1 MDELILR
8 LGLAL
13 AIGLL
18 VGLERGWRERDEP
31 EGSRTAGIRSYGIAG
46 LLGGACAALAEPLGG
61 VVLAVGLLA
70 FAGAFGWFE
79 ARKAQAEGAFSVTAT
94 LAGLAV
100 FALGALAV
108 AGDHRAAAA
117 GGAALAAV
125 LASREAL
132 HALLK
137 RLTWPEVRSALVLA
151 AMTMIVLPILPDRPL
166 DPWGGFNPRQVW
178 FFTVLVAGI
187 SYLGYVAV
195 RALGPGR
202 GHLVGGL
209 AGALVSSTAAT
220 VAFARAARAGGET
233 ASLAGAACF
242 AAMVSV
248 LRVCTIVLVIRP
260 EVLLAMGAPALAA
273 AVAFGASGAF
283 LLRRRPQAADAAA
296 NPGNPFELIPLLVFA
311 AAFAVVS
318 TVNAALVGRFGDAS
332 LLASAAVSGAF
343 DVDVTVLSALR
354 LVAQGVATGIV
365 GDAALVALLV
375 NGLMRLALAAV
386 AGPVAFSA
394 PLLGATAFAALAG
407 LGVRFLAPPF
417 V

>member
-1 MDELILR
+1 MDDLIPR

-31 EGSRTAGIRSYGIAG
+31 EGSRTAGIRSYGVAG
-46 LLGGACAALAEPLGG
+46 LLGGACAAAAAALGG
-61 VVLAVGLLA
+61 IVLAAGFLA
-70 FAGAFGWFE
+70 FAGAFSWFE
-79 ARKAQAEGAFSVTAT
+79 ARKTQAEGEFSVTAT

-108 AGDHRAAAA
+108 AGDYRAAAA

-132 HALLK
+132 HGLLR

-151 AMTMIVLPILPDRPL
+151 AMTMIVLPILPDRPI

-195 RALGPGR
+195 RVLGPGR
-202 GHLVGGL
+202 GHVVGGL

-220 VAFARAARAGGET
+220 VAFARAARAGGEPGP
-233 ASLAGAACF
+233 LAGAAAL
-242 AAMVSV
+242 AAMVSA
-248 LRVCTIVLVIRP
+248 LRVVAIVLIIEPR
-260 EVLLAMGAPALAA
+260 VLVAMGAPALAA
-273 AVAFGASGAF
+273 AAVFGIAGAA
-283 LLRRRPQAADAAA
+283 LPRLRSPAPVEAAQ
-296 NPGNPFELIPLLVFA
+296 PGNPFELVPLLVFA

-318 TVNAALVGRFGDAS
+318 TANAVIVARFGDAS

-343 DVDVTVLSALR
+343 DVDVAVLGALR
-354 LVAQGVATGIV
+354 LLGQGIAIDLV
-365 GDAALVALLV
+365 GDAALVAIVV
-375 NGLMRLALAAV
+375 NALARV
-386 AGPVAFSA
+386 ALASAIGPLAFSA
-394 PLLGATAFAALAG
+394 PLLAATLCAGLAG
-407 LGVRFLAPPF
+407 LGARLALPVF
-417 V
+417 A